1 VAGVFAGQGRHIAT
15 DLIYEKSS
23 PCQVTTLQYVL
34 MIAQLRGVLI
44 EKHPNQAV
52 VEAGGVGY
60 DVSIPV
66 STFTHLPDTGAE
78 VRLRIHT
85 HVREDALALYGFL
98 TQDEKAL
105 FEKLLG
111 VSGIGP
117 TLAIKILSGLAAVD
131 LINSIRRGE
140 VDRLVRIPGIGKKT
154 AERMVLELRDKLPA
168 VVGDEP
174 QAPAAAALSPIDQDV
189 LSALLNLG
197 CARPQAEAAV
207 RKAKA
212 AAAPGESS
220 DFEPLFR
227 RALELV
233 R

>member
-1 VAGVFAGQGRHIAT
+1 
-15 DLIYEKSS
+15 
-23 PCQVTTLQYVL
+23 
-34 MIAQLRGVLI
+34 MIALLRGTLI
-44 EKHPNQAV
+44 EKHPNQAIV
-52 VEAGGVGY
+52 DTGGVGY
-60 DVSIPV
+60 DVTIPV
-66 STFTHLPDTGAE
+66 STFTQLPEAGAE

-85 HVREDALALYGFL
+85 HVREDALSLYGFL
-98 TQDEKAL
+98 TQDEKGL
-105 FEKLLG
+105 FEKLIG

-117 TLAIKILSGLAAVD
+117 KLAVTILSGLAAPD
-131 LINSIRRGE
+131 LVRSIRRGE
-140 VDRLVRIPGIGKKT
+140 VERLVRIPGIGKKT

-168 VVGDEP
+168 PAGEEP
-174 QAPAAAALSPIDQDV
+174 ETPAAAALSPVDQDV

-197 CARPQAEAAV
+197 CGRPQAEAAV

-212 AAAPGESS
+212 AGGVV

>member
-1 VAGVFAGQGRHIAT
+1 
-15 DLIYEKSS
+15 
-23 PCQVTTLQYVL
+23 
-34 MIAQLRGVLI
+34 MIALLRGTLL
-44 EKHPNQAV
+44 EKHPNQAIV
-52 VEAGGVGY
+52 DAGGVGY
-60 DVSIPV
+60 DVTIPV
-66 STFTHLPDTGAE
+66 STFTHLPDAGTE

-98 TQDEKAL
+98 TQEEKAL
-105 FEKLLG
+105 FEKLIG

-117 TLAIKILSGLAAVD
+117 TLAVKVLSGVAAPD
-131 LINSIRRGE
+131 LILAIQRGQVE
-140 VDRLVRIPGIGKKT
+140 RLVRIPGVGKKT

-168 VVGDEP
+168 VSGTEP
-174 QAPAAAALSPIDQDV
+174 EAPAAALTPVDQDV

-212 AAAPGESS
+212 AGGPAA

>member
-1 VAGVFAGQGRHIAT
+1 
-15 DLIYEKSS
+15 
-23 PCQVTTLQYVL
+23 
-34 MIAQLRGVLI
+34 MIALLHGILL
-44 EKHPNQAV
+44 EKHPNQAIV
-52 VEAGGVGY
+52 DAGGVGY
-60 DVSIPV
+60 DVVIPV
-66 STFTHLPDTGAE
+66 STFTHLPDPGAE

-98 TQDEKAL
+98 TQEEKTL
-105 FEKLLG
+105 FEKLIG

-117 TLAIKILSGLAAVD
+117 TLAVKVLSGVAAPD
-131 LINSIRRGE
+131 LIVAIQRGE
-140 VDRLVRIPGIGKKT
+140 VERLVRIPGVGKKT

-168 VVGDEP
+168 ISGAEP
-174 QAPAAAALSPIDQDV
+174 EAPTPLTAVDQDV

-207 RKAKA
+207 KKAKA
-212 AAAPGESS
+212 AGGPA

-227 RALELV
+227 KALEFV